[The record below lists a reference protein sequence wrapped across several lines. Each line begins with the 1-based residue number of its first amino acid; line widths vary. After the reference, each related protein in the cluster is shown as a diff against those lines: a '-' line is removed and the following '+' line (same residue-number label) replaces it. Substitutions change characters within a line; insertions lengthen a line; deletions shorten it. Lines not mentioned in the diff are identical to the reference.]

1 MFLRRSHILFRVC
14 FFNDSCDICKM
25 CWCLQVAPNGSLYNA
40 AIQGASLR
48 GKACL
53 ARKLYTKMRDIGL
66 TPDGKTRALM
76 LQNLPKG

>member
-1 MFLRRSHILFRVC
+1 MCLR
-14 FFNDSCDICKM
+14 
-25 CWCLQVAPNGSLYNA
+25 LQVAPDGSLYNA

-53 ARKLYTKMRDIGL
+53 ARKLYMKMQEIGL

-76 LQNLPKG
+76 LQNLRKR